1 MLCDMK
7 TSKIREYTR
16 NGVAYVRFSDMKRA
30 ALEDPEFRKAYEATK
45 PKYDLIRAV
54 LNARHKR
61 GMTQA
66 EIARRAGTTQ
76 SAIARFESGRANPTL
91 EFAARVSRAVGARLT
106 IRLAP

>member
-1 MLCDMK
+1 MK
-7 TSKIREYTR
+7 AHKVREYKR
-16 NGVAYVRFSDMKRA
+16 NGIGYVRFSDMKRV
-30 ALEDPEFRKAYEATK
+30 ALEDPEFRKEYDAIK
-45 PKYDLIRAV
+45 PKYDLICA
-54 LNARHKR
+54 LLDARHKR